1 MKSIISTIILI
12 VFVFFIGC
20 NDESNLTINQID
32 GKYSGT
38 FKITQGNYIQQ
49 GNVTFIF
56 SDTTFE
62 QEGQIESPANANI
75 SDRGSFRFENE
86 NSIFNAGREL
96 HMVVYPSWS
105 LIGSFK
111 YMSIN
116 NIITLVQ
123 ETSSMR
129 YEIKLYKND

>member
-1 MKSIISTIILI
+1 MKSITITILLVI
-12 VFVFFIGC
+12 FVFYVGC
-20 NDESNLTINQID
+20 TENNNPTISKIE

-38 FKITQGNYIQQ
+38 FKITQDNYIQQ

-56 SDTTFE
+56 SDSTFE
-62 QEGQIESPANANI
+62 QEGQIESPANTNI
-75 SDRGSFRFENE
+75 SDRGSFRLENE

-123 ETSSMR
+123 ETNSMR

>member
-1 MKSIISTIILI
+1 MKSITITILLVI
-12 VFVFFIGC
+12 FVFYVGC
-20 NDESNLTINQID
+20 TENNNPTISKIE
-32 GKYSGT
+32 GKYAGT
-38 FKITQGNYIQQ
+38 FKITQDNYIQQ

-56 SDTTFE
+56 SDSTFE
-62 QEGQIESPANANI
+62 QEGQIESPANTNI
-75 SDRGSFRFENE
+75 SDRGSFRLENE

-123 ETSSMR
+123 ETNSMR